1 MSVEKKQSAHRWQPK
16 LRYRQDPGTVGHDE
30 RLGERMTPDSQQEPD
45 AAGGLAA
52 LLHGRGTLLERMGI
66 EVTHAEAD
74 QVTASMPVQ
83 GNTQP
88 YGLLHGG
95 ASAVLAETV
104 GSVAAALHAG
114 RDRIAVGVD
123 LNCTHHRAVRA
134 GRVHAVA
141 EPLHRGG
148 SVATYAIAIT
158 DDDGAA
164 VCSSRLTC
172 LLRPANG
179 ANQKE
184 RQTEKQQERTP
195 AQPE

>member
-1 MSVEKKQSAHRWQPK
+1 MTS
-16 LRYRQDPGTVGHDE
+16 DP
-30 RLGERMTPDSQQEPD
+30 QQEPD
-45 AAGGLAA
+45 AAGGLRA
-52 LLHGRGTLLERMGI
+52 LLDGRGTLLERMGI
-66 EVTHAEAD
+66 EVTAARPDHVA
-74 QVTASMPVQ
+74 ASMPVE

-88 YGLLHGG
+88 FGLLHGG

-114 RDRIAVGVD
+114 AERIAVGID
-123 LNCTHHRAVRA
+123 LNCTHHRAVRT

-148 SVATYAIAIT
+148 SVATYAVAIT

-164 VCSSRLTC
+164 VCTARLKC

-179 ANQKE
+179 AQ
-184 RQTEKQQERTP
+184 RQDRAP